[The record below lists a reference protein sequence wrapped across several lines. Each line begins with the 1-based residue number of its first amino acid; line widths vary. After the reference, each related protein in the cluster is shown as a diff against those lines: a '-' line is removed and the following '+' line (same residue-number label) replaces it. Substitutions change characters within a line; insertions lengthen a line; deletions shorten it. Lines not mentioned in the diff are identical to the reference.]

1 MTVLPT
7 PSVTCLTGF
16 PTPAG
21 TLSKPFPARP
31 VTPLT
36 VALIPDV
43 ALSVTVLTPPVV
55 MPTPLFNVP
64 VAALVVCPMMPGFFA
79 AGVTVVVFLA
89 ATGVGVVPS
98 GFTVFTGAFLTGVAF
113 VAVVLGV
120 EFAAGSTLEVGG
132 VDEVADETG
141 FFAAA
146 TGVFFTGVALD
157 EEALVATGVA
167 FFAVVVVVFA
177 GVPVVP
183 VDVVAFAGVPT
194 FPVVVAGAAVLVEL
208 SFAGAFLIGVA
219 AGVAFVAAGVAFVA
233 DGVTFVDAG
242 VAFDAAGVTF
252 VAAGVVFVA
261 AAGAAFLTGVAAFG
275 VAVEAVFEAVA
286 GVFFAVCC
294 APSATLERLPT
305 LAESQVS
312 DYAISQ

>member
-1 MTVLPT
+1 
-7 PSVTCLTGF
+7 
-16 PTPAG
+16 
-21 TLSKPFPARP
+21 
-31 VTPLT
+31 
-36 VALIPDV
+36 
-43 ALSVTVLTPPVV
+43 
-55 MPTPLFNVP
+55 
-64 VAALVVCPMMPGFFA
+64 MMPGFFA

-233 DGVTFVDAG
+233 AGVAFVADGVTFVDAG

>member
-1 MTVLPT
+1 
-7 PSVTCLTGF
+7 
-16 PTPAG
+16 
-21 TLSKPFPARP
+21 
-31 VTPLT
+31 
-36 VALIPDV
+36 
-43 ALSVTVLTPPVV
+43 
-55 MPTPLFNVP
+55 
-64 VAALVVCPMMPGFFA
+64 MMPGFFA

>member
-89 ATGVGVVPS
+89 AAGVGVVPS

-113 VAVVLGV
+113 VVVVLGV

-157 EEALVATGVA
+157 VEALVATGVA

-208 SFAGAFLIGVA
+208 SFAGAFLIG
-219 AGVAFVAAGVAFVA
+219 VAAGVAFVA

-312 DYAISQ
+312 DYGIS